1 MASIFKRKGR
11 DAWYIHYTDGTGRRK
26 MVKGSTDK
34 KVTEAIARK
43 LEQDAMLRRRGV
55 IDSTADK
62 LAAAAQKP
70 LAEHLEDFKK
80 SLDSKD
86 VTPRYIRETKSYIE
100 TTFKECSFDT
110 LDDLDVAKIQ
120 AFIADQKKAGKGFRT
135 INARLT
141 ALKSFTRWLWRM
153 ERLRTDPMTAIKK
166 LNVKKDPRHQRRA
179 LTEKELKKLFAT
191 TFQAPARFGM
201 TGPERAL
208 LYRLAVES
216 GLRAGELR
224 SLVKSSFDLKNNL
237 LVVQAAYSKR
247 RRQDVISLLPD
258 TTRELKALLKN
269 KTAKTP
275 AFNMPKP
282 DRVVKMFK
290 ADLKDAKIPY
300 VKSERYAD
308 FHSLRHCTG
317 SLLAAAGVHPK
328 VAQTLMRHSDI
339 NLTMGLY
346 THVLNEQER
355 EALAK
360 LPNFS
365 KAKNNGSA
373 LVSAQG
379 A

>member
-166 LNVKKDPRHQRRA
+166 LNVKKDPRHPRRA

-269 KTAKTP
+269 KTAKAP
-275 AFNMPKP
+275 AFNMPNP
-282 DRVVKMFK
+282 DRVVKMFR

-308 FHSLRHCTG
+308 FHSLRYCTG
-317 SLLAAAGVHPK
+317 SLLAAAGVYPK

-339 NLTMGLY
+339 NLTMNLY

-360 LPNFS
+360 LPDFS
-365 KAKNNGSA
+365 KAKNNGSVLA
-373 LVSAQG
+373 SAQG